1 LARSKPQ
8 LIAENKALKAQ
19 LRANNIS
26 RVLRDL
32 IKYGGYVGISNFV
45 YKSIAALSG
54 KVTIADLGLKVD
66 GDFVTVECKFAIIT
80 GLTVGGI
87 GLIVGLLG
95 AIYGRSQRKLRQDVI
110 ESKSTRIRELEALID
125 PSRSTSNLTVRG
137 DTRKE
142 DR

>member
-1 LARSKPQ
+1 
-8 LIAENKALKAQ
+8 
-19 LRANNIS
+19 
-26 RVLRDL
+26 
-32 IKYGGYVGISNFV
+32 
-45 YKSIAALSG
+45 LSG